1 MTHSMK
7 SLPSCWVVLFAG
19 FCLFSPATVMAG
31 SWEIGDSFFA
41 PSSQTNGLT
50 FDGNYL
56 WHTNDFQPILYK
68 IDPFTGLV
76 VSQEATKVPDQGDL
90 EYSDGFLYICSEN
103 RHILYK
109 VNMATGATVDT
120 IQVHGIPIGRA
131 GPNRRDSIQ
140 MEGVTFDGF
149 NVWVDGGTNII
160 IRVDLSTKK
169 SYRYIMPLEM
179 GYLDGMTWAFDHL
192 WVVTNNATIYELD
205 PCTMGILDRFDAPA
219 NVGGG
224 PEGFA
229 FDGENL
235 WFADNELDKIY
246 KIILKDKLLTKRAAT
261 SGAARASGCDKGEL
275 MSAADDI
282 MEGVTALLSDA
293 ESRRGGM
300 GLRPK
305 DADLG
310 LWSALLR
317 RNVKAGEAV
326 SLREFAD
333 LATGRRL
340 GTTRFSPAKSELES
354 APSSP

>member
-1 MTHSMK
+1 MTQNMK
-7 SLPSCWVVLFAG
+7 SLPSYLAVFFA
-19 FCLFSPATVMAG
+19 CSYLLNPATVSAG

-56 WHTNDFQPILYK
+56 QHTNDFQPIIYK
-68 IDPFTGLV
+68 IDPFSGLV

-90 EYSDGFLYICSEN
+90 EYADGFLYVCSEN

-120 IQVHGIPIGRA
+120 IQVHGIPIGRVS
-131 GPNRRDSIQ
+131 PNRRDSIQ

-261 SGAARASGCDKGEL
+261 SGAARTSGCDKGEL

-282 MEGVTALLSDA
+282 IPGVTGLIPDS
-293 ESRRGGM
+293 EGRRGGI
-300 GLRPK
+300 GLRPGY
-305 DADLG
+305 ADLG
-310 LWSALLR
+310 LWSRLLR
-317 RNVKAGEAV
+317 REIKTGDVV
-326 SLREFAD
+326 SLREISG
-333 LATGRRL
+333 LATGRRWVPN
-340 GTTRFSPAKSELES
+340 RFSPAKTES
-354 APSSP
+354 KPVPASP